1 MNKIDKVFS
10 KPLTEINDFNFDD
23 RVADVFPD
31 MIKRSVPGYGS
42 IIRHLG
48 IFARL
53 FVTENSNV
61 YDLGSSLGAA
71 SQSMQQNIKADGV
84 KIIAVDNSESM
95 VERSRKLFNTNNTKT
110 PVSVIQDDIENVKIA
125 NASMVVLNFT
135 LQFVE
140 KSARTALL
148 KNIADGINPGGLLV
162 LSEKIHF
169 TNPVTEKLI
178 DDMHLDFKR
187 QNGYSELEISQKREA
202 LQDILIPETF
212 DEHRA
217 RLLSV
222 GFRSADIWY
231 QQYNFASMVAI
242 KWSII

>member
-1 MNKIDKVFS
+1 MTIDKIDKVFS
-10 KPLTEINDFNFDD
+10 ERLVKVDDFNFDD

-31 MIKRSVPGYGS
+31 MIKRSVPGYES

-48 IFARL
+48 TFARL
-53 FVTENSNV
+53 FVTDNSRV

-71 SQSMQQNIKADGV
+71 SLSIRRSISASGV
-84 KIIAVDNSESM
+84 EIIAVDNSASM
-95 VERSRKLFNTNNTKT
+95 VERSQKIFASFESDI
-110 PVSVIQDDIENVKIA
+110 PVTVVENSIENVDIS

-135 LQFVE
+135 LQFID
-140 KSARTALL
+140 KSLRADLL
-148 KNIADGINPGGLLV
+148 SKIVAGLNPGGLLV

-169 TNPVTEKLI
+169 NNPVTEKLI

-187 QNGYSELEISQKREA
+187 ENGYSELEISQKREA

-212 DEHRA
+212 DEHRE

-231 QQYNFASMVAI
+231 QQYSFASMVAI
-242 KWSII
+242 K

>member
-10 KPLTEINDFNFDD
+10 KALNNIEEFNFDD
-23 RVADVFPD
+23 RVAEVFPD
-31 MIKRSVPGYGS
+31 MIKRSVPGYES

-48 IFARL
+48 TFARL

-71 SQSMQQNIKADGV
+71 SLSIRRNINTSGV
-84 KIIAVDNSESM
+84 NIIAVDNSASM
-95 VERSRKLFNTNNTKT
+95 VERSKKIFNAYESEI
-110 PVSVIQDDIENVKIA
+110 PVNVIQDNIENVDIS

-135 LQFVE
+135 LQFID
-140 KSARTALL
+140 KKTRTILL
-148 KNIADGINPGGLLV
+148 KNIFDGLNPGGLLV

-169 TNPVTEKLI
+169 NNPVTQKLI

-187 QNGYSELEISQKREA
+187 ENGYSELEISQKREA

-212 DEHRA
+212 DEHRN

-231 QQYNFASMVAI
+231 QQYNFASIVAI
-242 KWSII
+242 R